1 MPRET
6 SQQTIN
12 LIQEVYLE
20 TGSINKAAKAGG
32 VSSATVYKYCAPII
46 NDTLE
51 PIQEESRSR
60 TNSKRKFLS
69 EKEILKAH
77 RKYYGNSITAA
88 ERLKESEAYILS
100 VWEEHNFPI
109 SNSTYTPYFWGSNIN
124 PERKRLLLLLKY
136 GSSYLNGTRKKEKPM
151 EELERLWREDK
162 KQSQG
167 LENVEED

>member
-20 TGSINKAAKAGG
+20 TGSIDEAAKAGK
-32 VSSATVYKYCAPII
+32 VSPATVYKYCAPII
-46 NDTLE
+46 REILE
-51 PIQEESRSR
+51 PIQEESRSG
-60 TNSKRKFLS
+60 TNSKKKFLS

-77 RKYYGNSITAA
+77 KKYYGNAITAA

-100 VWEEHNFPI
+100 VWEEHNLPI
-109 SNSTYTPYFWGSNIN
+109 SNSTYTPHFWERNVN

-136 GSSYLNGTRKKEKPM
+136 DSSYLNGTGKKEKPI
-151 EELERLWREDK
+151 EELEHLWREDK
-162 KQSQG
+162 KQCKC